1 MLMLNGNPV
10 ITLQTLLSPIQGT
23 TLTDSLIINA
33 CLVTDIF
40 KMNFIE

>member
-1 MLMLNGNPV
+1 MLNGNLV
-10 ITLQTLLSPIQGT
+10 ITLLDWDLLSPNQGT

-40 KMNFIE
+40 KMNFME